1 MTVVLHGVGDER
13 KAHRVAWRLVYLTS
27 PRMTRARGG
36 TRVEGLRRLGAALNE
51 SDDLRSRLGDIGAR
65 SIDGGDA
72 D

>member
-1 MTVVLHGVGDER
+1 M
-13 KAHRVAWRLVYLTS
+13 YLTS

-36 TRVEGLRRLGAALNE
+36 TRAEGLRRLGAALNE